1 MVSDIRWL
9 RERPVSLTLA
19 HDFFTRRCVRAVSLV
34 AVTLSAASGC
44 AKPVDNPEQA
54 PIYAAVLQ
62 WSAHR
67 LSSYRPVYLRTR
79 LIVMDSNGLMH
90 PWDRRRAYGREPDPL
105 LTRLADHY
113 AYYTPC
119 SEAGAICS
127 AERGAAVVALS
138 PISESA
144 PDTMALDYMEVTP
157 GIGDGGSTGMI
168 RLKMKVART
177 AGRWVVV
184 DAALREAEN

>member
-1 MVSDIRWL
+1 M
-9 RERPVSLTLA
+9 
-19 HDFFTRRCVRAVSLV
+19 
-34 AVTLSAASGC
+34 
-44 AKPVDNPEQA
+44 
-54 PIYAAVLQ
+54 LQ
-62 WSAHR
+62 WSARR

-119 SEAGAICS
+119 SEAGAICD
-127 AERGAAVVALS
+127 AERGSAIIALS
-138 PISESA
+138 QISESA

-168 RLKMKVART
+168 RLKVTVAQT
-177 AGRWVVV
+177 GGRWVVDDV
-184 DAALREAEN
+184 VLREAEN